1 MIRRII
7 SKIRGGKKWPAQAWI
22 LKTWNNNLTIDK
34 TDARRVDEIEDGE
47 IAPEES
53 KFELKGGH
61 ETNPIPYSAIH
72 QTSDGPLVI
81 LKSPEKGTY
90 IPYNLSDNHDDLELE
105 KALDNQE
112 WLRWARDTLR
122 DLSLTWQSEEDF
134 WDKHA
139 GKITVILAAVLVTVA
154 AILQYMMWG
163 DLTEAI
169 NLLAETRAGQ

>member
-7 SKIRGGKKWPAQAWI
+7 SKIRGGKKWPAQAWV
-22 LKTWNNNLTIDK
+22 LKTWNNDLTIDK
-34 TDARRVDEIEDGE
+34 TAARRVDEVEDDE
-47 IAPEES
+47 IAPESSE
-53 KFELKGGH
+53 FELKGGH
-61 ETNPIPYSAIH
+61 KTNPIPYSAIH

-90 IPYNLSDNHDDLELE
+90 LPYNLSDNHDELELE

-122 DLSLTWQSEEDF
+122 DLSLTWQSEQDF

-139 GKITVILAAVLVTVA
+139 GKITVLLAAVLVVVA
-154 AILQYMMWG
+154 VILQYMMWG
-163 DLTEAI
+163 DLTEAVQ
-169 NLLAETRAGQ
+169 LLAENTAQN